1 MFLAPKKK
9 YNLTPFTDKR
19 LNKVIAKGDLKSKGW
34 KKGDVEMNIGQIH
47 ESAF

>member
-34 KKGDVEMNIGQIH
+34 KKGDVETGAEEEVAGIT
-47 ESAF
+47 